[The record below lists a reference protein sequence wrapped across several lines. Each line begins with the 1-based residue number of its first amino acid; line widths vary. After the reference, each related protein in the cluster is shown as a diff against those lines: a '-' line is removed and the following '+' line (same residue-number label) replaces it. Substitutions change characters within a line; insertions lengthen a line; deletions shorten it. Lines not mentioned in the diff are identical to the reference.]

1 MTGPVL
7 PVLGLGPGVI
17 GGGPPQL
24 GGGGPVAPDGLDV
37 IGTHPG
43 ADSAIAVSLA
53 TDGAARGS
61 RGGGVLHDSGVIGQT
76 SLQSRLRLGRLTHA
90 DVLDVGAAEDD
101 VLVHLIPGGHRPVSG
116 PVLGTE

>member
-37 IGTHPG
+37 IRTHPR
-43 ADSAIAVSLA
+43 ADGAIAVSLA
-53 TDGAARGS
+53 TDGAAGGS
-61 RGGGVLHDSGVIGQT
+61 GSGRVLHDSGVIGQT

-101 VLVHLIPGGHRPVSG
+101 VLVHLVSGGHRPVSG